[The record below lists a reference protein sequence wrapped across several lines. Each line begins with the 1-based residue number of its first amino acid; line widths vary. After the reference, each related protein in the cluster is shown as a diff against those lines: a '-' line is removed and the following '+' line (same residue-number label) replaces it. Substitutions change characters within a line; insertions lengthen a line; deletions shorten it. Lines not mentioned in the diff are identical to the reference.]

1 MRLVTGVFSIPRSN
15 PTGPDGCR
23 FRVFTTS
30 ILNSSAIPRES
41 RQWSCMADRVRVLNL
56 SSVGTS
62 IRNTTISSFSIRR
75 GCGKSTPHA
84 SLKDNTTWHLV
95 SDMEALRK
103 HLGIGD
109 WLVFGGSWGST
120 LALAYSQAH
129 PRSVTELILRG
140 VFTLR
145 RMELMWFYQN
155 GASYIFPDEWE
166 KFLEP
171 IPESERDDL
180 IAAYYDRLTDE
191 RENVRMQAA
200 RAWSIWEGA
209 TLSLLPDRDRVG
221 RFGTDRFAEAFAR
234 IECHYFMNGG
244 FFETDGQLLERAHSI
259 SRIPTVIVHGRYDVC
274 TPLRNAWDLH
284 LALPEADFRV
294 VPDAGH
300 AATEPGIV
308 HELVTATDRFRVPGV
323 NRIRSR
329 HSAH

>member
-1 MRLVTGVFSIPRSN
+1 MRTPG
-15 PTGPDGCR
+15 
-23 FRVFTTS
+23 
-30 ILNSSAIPRES
+30 SALHAIG
-41 RQWSCMADRVRVLNL
+41 DRRVLYPEIEPYRTGRL
-56 SSVGTS
+56 QVSSLHNIYFELVGNPQGKPAVVLHGGPGAG
-62 IRNTTISSFSIRR
+62 IEPVQRRYFDPEHYNIVLFDQR

-308 HELVTATDRFRVPGV
+308 HELVTATDRFRVPG
-323 NRIRSR
+323 
-329 HSAH
+329 